1 MRPIDAMNEKYD
13 LITLFGQPMLTTCM
27 RINRNIVPD
36 GLHCYDLRHGD
47 DGNACSVEA
56 HVTVNHYGTVLCKE
70 PIDFGET
77 DRRKIKSS
85 DINYLSY
92 EMNVIQFMEASR
104 EKLAAMCGR
113 QP

>member
-1 MRPIDAMNEKYD
+1 MRLLDVTNEKCD
-13 LITLFGQPMLTTCM
+13 LITIFEQPALLTCM

-47 DGNACSVEA
+47 DGSACSVEA

-85 DINYLSY
+85 DIRQCGH
-92 EMNVIQFMEASR
+92 EMM
-104 EKLAAMCGR
+104 
-113 QP
+113 